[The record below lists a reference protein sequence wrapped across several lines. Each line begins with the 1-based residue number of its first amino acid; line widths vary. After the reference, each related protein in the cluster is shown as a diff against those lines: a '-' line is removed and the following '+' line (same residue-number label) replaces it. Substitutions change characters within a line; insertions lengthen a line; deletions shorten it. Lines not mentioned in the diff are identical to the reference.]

1 MLAYIRTHTDDDESQ
16 ELVYDLL
23 LLLSNF
29 LLLHIMILIEYL
41 ELHKII

>member
-1 MLAYIRTHTDDDESQ
+1 MLACIRTHTDDDESQ
-16 ELVYDLL
+16 ELVYN

-41 ELHKII
+41 EPHKII